1 VSAVRGELL
10 ACLADGACHSGPA
23 LAGRLGV
30 SRAAIGKQV
39 ARLRGEGWGIRVQ
52 PGRGYRLPGQ
62 QCPLQRAAL
71 ETALAPQ
78 RAALDSLALYQQL
91 DSTSAQLDRQQVPA
105 DGRAALCIA
114 EAQSSGRGRQGR
126 AWHSAPGCSVTFS
139 AARVFARAPAE
150 LGALGLAIG
159 VGLAELLHAYGAD
172 HVRLKWPND
181 LVCGGAKLGGL
192 LIEVRG
198 EAAGRARAT
207 VGVGLNYAPLDG
219 ATRAEAT
226 SGERVALTELLAEPP
241 TRQALAGAAMATVV
255 RDMARFNA
263 AGLAPFRARWAAL
276 DMLRDRPVRVF
287 DAAQVVHGR
296 ARGIATDGALRLES
310 PTGEWRNVY
319 SGEVSIR
326 PQS

>member
-1 VSAVRGELL
+1 M
-10 ACLADGACHSGPA
+10 
-23 LAGRLGV
+23 
-30 SRAAIGKQV
+30 
-39 ARLRGEGWGIRVQ
+39 
-52 PGRGYRLPGQ
+52 
-62 QCPLQRAAL
+62 
-71 ETALAPQ
+71 
-78 RAALDSLALYQQL
+78 
-91 DSTSAQLDRQQVPA
+91 
-105 DGRAALCIA
+105 
-114 EAQSSGRGRQGR
+114 
-126 AWHSAPGCSVTFS
+126 
-139 AARVFARAPAE
+139 
-150 LGALGLAIG
+150 
-159 VGLAELLHAYGAD
+159 HAYGAD

-219 ATRAEAT
+219 ATWAEAT